1 MERLNQANE
10 AIYHALEKLLEISKD
25 DSMTDQQR
33 KAIYDVIDDIEETR
47 HALYELKMKCVHNNL
62 NRCFQTSIFLYN
74 VQ

>member
-10 AIYHALEKLLEISKD
+10 AIYQALEKLLEISKD

-47 HALYELKMKCVHNNL
+47 HALYELKNEM
-62 NRCFQTSIFLYN
+62 RTQQS
-74 VQ
+74 

>member
-47 HALYELKMKCVHNNL
+47 HALCELKNEM
-62 NRCFQTSIFLYN
+62 RTQQS
-74 VQ
+74 